1 VARGR
6 VHDGDEEAGG
16 RGRAADE
23 RRRAP
28 ISVKAPPA
36 DGTDVGARLRRL
48 NLESKARAR
57 RANATGNAKTGES
70 FKNAAR
76 YVAMVP
82 ADVNAL
88 VERLHERFTGHFT
101 GNEPERRLERAT
113 TAIREGFVR
122 QCISGGRNRMFV
134 LVLERNKP
142 TEEADGVYYL
152 ADRTEAA
159 RRLLTD
165 ELQGIL
171 KRVVPQTSGA

>member
-1 VARGR
+1 M
-6 VHDGDEEAGG
+6 
-16 RGRAADE
+16 
-23 RRRAP
+23 
-28 ISVKAPPA
+28 
-36 DGTDVGARLRRL
+36 

-88 VERLHERFTGHFT
+88 VERLHERFTGES
-101 GNEPERRLERAT
+101 NEHPERRLERAT

-134 LVLERNKP
+134 LVLQRNKR